1 MGYYRRRSKK
11 APQKLD
17 KSLYIKAAKPVKI
30 EEYKSQTSFSRL
42 NVHGHIKRVIR
53 EKGYTDPTPI
63 QDQAIEPLLAGKDVI
78 GIANTGTGKTAA
90 FLIPLVHKLMRDN
103 SRKVMILAPTRE
115 LAEQIN
121 RELKDFIM
129 RTRLYS
135 TLLVGGVPIRFNLRD
150 LKRRMHFAVGTPGR
164 ILDLIDRRALDMSEF
179 QHVVLDEM
187 DQMLDMGF
195 VDDIQEICSYM
206 PDDKHSL
213 FFSATIN
220 DEIKEIADEMLRD
233 PVYISVLRGK
243 TTDNVEQNIIETAP
257 GQEKERRLIEL
268 LKTAKV
274 EKALL
279 FDKTKAGVDHLE
291 YVLQKAGINAMAIH
305 GDKEM
310 RERRAALRAFR
321 ENNISVLIAT
331 NVAARGL
338 DIKGVTHVLNYDV
351 PENYDDY
358 IHRIGRAGRADNVGY
373 ALTFVTE

>member
-1 MGYYRRRSKK
+1 MGYYRRRRKK
-11 APQKLD
+11 EPQVID
-17 KSLYIKAAKPVKI
+17 KNLYIKAAKPVKL
-30 EEYKSQTSFSRL
+30 EEYKNQHRFSSFDI
-42 NVHGHIKRVIR
+42 HGHIKRVIR

-63 QDQAIEPLLAGKDVI
+63 QDQAIKPLLEERDVI

-90 FLIPLVHKLMRDN
+90 FLIPLVDKLMKDN
-103 SRKVMILAPTRE
+103 SRKVLILAPTRE

-164 ILDLIDRRALDMSEF
+164 ILDLIDRRALDMKEF
-179 QHVVLDEM
+179 NHIVLDEM

-195 VDDIQEICSYM
+195 VDDIQEIHSYM
-206 PDDKHSL
+206 PEEKHCL

-220 DEIKEIADEMLRD
+220 DEIKAIADSMLVD

-243 TTDNVEQNIIETAP
+243 TTDNVEQNVIECAP

-291 YVLQKAGINAMAIH
+291 YILQQAGINALAIH

-310 RERRAALRAFR
+310 RERRSALRAFR
-321 ENNISVLIAT
+321 ENNINVLVAT

-338 DIKGVTHVLNYDV
+338 DIKGVTHVLNYDI

-358 IHRIGRAGRADNVGY
+358 VHRIGRAGRADNVGY
-373 ALTFVTE
+373 ALTFITE